1 MIPTR
6 RVTVGDGALAYREK
20 GSGEPLLLLH
30 SGFIADSML
39 PLLDQ
44 PLLQDHRMIA
54 YHRRGYGNS
63 DPSGGSRAF
72 RWPLRTPLVCW
83 TCWALSRPTPL
94 RVIRWAR

>member
-20 GSGEPLLLLH
+20 GSGESLLLLH
-30 SGFIADSML
+30 SGFISDSML

-44 PLLQDHRMIA
+44 PSLQDHRMIA
-54 YHRRGYGNS
+54 YLTAADTRTAIL
-63 DPSGGSRAF
+63 PVVLEAF
-72 RWPLRTPLVCW
+72 CGPLRTPLVCW
-83 TCWALSRPTPL
+83 TCWALSRPTL